1 MRNTKNLQKFVQFM
15 RVRNYSEQTIGTYHA
30 CIKYLSMHYNKDTSR
45 ITNQEIHDYMA
56 YKVQGENYSTSFQNQ
71 YINAVKLY
79 YQYVHDKEIKPKYIE
94 RPRPSRRLPVVLT
107 VTEVQRMLNSTTNVK
122 HKAILFTIYSLG
134 LRISEAVNLKIS
146 DINSETMRVY
156 VRNSKGRKDRAIKLQ
171 PALLEL
177 LRKYYCAYKPK
188 TYLFNGQGEKKGVK
202 YSTTSI
208 SKVLQQAVSR
218 AAISKH
224 ITVHTLRHSYA
235 THLLENGTPLRV
247 IQSLLGH
254 KNSKTTEIYTHVT
267 DLAIDNAI
275 FPTYRIA

>member
-1 MRNTKNLQKFVQFM
+1 MRNTKNLHRFVQFM
-15 RVRNYSEQTIGTYHA
+15 KQRNYSLRTIGTYYA
-30 CIKYLSMHYNKDTSR
+30 CIKYLSQHYNKDTSR
-45 ITNQEIHDYMA
+45 ITNQEVHDYLVLKM
-56 YKVQGENYSTSFQNQ
+56 QGEKYSTSFQNQ
-71 YINAVKLY
+71 FINAVKLY
-79 YQYVHDKEIKPKYIE
+79 FNYVHSKEIKAKYIE

-107 VTEVQRMLNSTTNVK
+107 VAEVQRMITTTTNLK
-122 HKAILFTIYSLG
+122 HKALLFTIYSLG
-134 LRISEAVNLKIS
+134 LRISEAVNLKIC

-156 VRNSKGRKDRAIKLQ
+156 VRNSKGSKDKAIKLQ

-177 LRKYYCAYKPK
+177 LRLYYRAYKPK
-188 TYLFNGQGEKKGVK
+188 IYLFNGQAGVK

-208 SKVLQQAVSR
+208 SKVLQQAVQR
-218 AAISKH
+218 AGISKY